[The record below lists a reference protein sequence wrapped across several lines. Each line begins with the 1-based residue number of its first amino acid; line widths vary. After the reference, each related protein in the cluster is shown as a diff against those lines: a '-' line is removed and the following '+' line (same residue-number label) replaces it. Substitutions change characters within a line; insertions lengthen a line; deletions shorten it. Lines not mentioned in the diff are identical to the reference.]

1 MEVRKSLIAAGVVAA
16 ILLLG
21 AAYLWVGSSTPQGQD
36 PLAALTPPNMTEFE
50 ESFDKSIEGPRL
62 VLLLSPT

>member
-1 MEVRKSLIAAGVVAA
+1 VKKKTLAIGFAVVALFLVA
-16 ILLLG
+16 V
-21 AAYLWVGSSTPQGQD
+21 YLRMDSSTPPGQD
-36 PLAALTPPNMTEFE
+36 PLATLTTANFAAFE

>member
-1 MEVRKSLIAAGVVAA
+1 MEVRKRFITIGFVAA

-36 PLAALTPPNMTEFE
+36 PLATLTPSNITEFE
-50 ESFDKSIEGPRL
+50 ESFDKLIEGPRL

>member
-1 MEVRKSLIAAGVVAA
+1 MEVRKRLIAVGVVAA

-21 AAYLWVGSSTPQGQD
+21 AAYLWVGSATPQGQD
-36 PLAALTPPNMTEFE
+36 PLATLTPPNITEFE
-50 ESFDKSIEGPRL
+50 YSFDKSIEGPRL

>member
-1 MEVRKSLIAAGVVAA
+1 LRKKSIAVGVVVA

-21 AAYLWVGSSTPQGQD
+21 AAYLWVGSSTPQVQD
-36 PLAALTPPNMTEFE
+36 PLSTLTPSSFAEFE

>member
-1 MEVRKSLIAAGVVAA
+1 MEVRKRFIVVGIVA

-21 AAYLWVGSSTPQGQD
+21 AAYVWVGSATPRGQD
-36 PLAALTPPNMTEFE
+36 PLATLTPPNITEFE
-50 ESFDKSIEGPRL
+50 DSFDKSVEGPRL

>member
-1 MEVRKSLIAAGVVAA
+1 MEVRKRFIVVGIVA

-21 AAYLWVGSSTPQGQD
+21 AAYLWVGSATPQGQD
-36 PLAALTPPNMTEFE
+36 SLATLTPSNITEFE
-50 ESFDKSIEGPRL
+50 NSFDKSVEAPRL

>member
-1 MEVRKSLIAAGVVAA
+1 MRKRLIAVGVVAA

-21 AAYLWVGSSTPQGQD
+21 AAYLWVGSATPQGQD
-36 PLAALTPPNMTEFE
+36 RLATLTPSNITEFE
-50 ESFDKSIEGPRL
+50 DSFDKSTEVPRL

>member
-1 MEVRKSLIAAGVVAA
+1 LRKRSSIALGTVLA

-36 PLAALTPPNMTEFE
+36 ALATLTPSNITEFE
-50 ESFDKSIEGPRL
+50 KNFDKSLEGYRL

>member
-1 MEVRKSLIAAGVVAA
+1 VKRRTFAIGAAVVA
-16 ILLLG
+16 LLLL
-21 AAYLWVGSSTPQGQD
+21 AVYLRMDSSTPPGQD
-36 PLAALTPPNMTEFE
+36 PLATLTTANFATFE

>member
-1 MEVRKSLIAAGVVAA
+1 MEVRKRFITIGIVAA

-21 AAYLWVGSSTPQGQD
+21 ATYLWVGSATPQGQD
-36 PLAALTPPNMTEFE
+36 PLAALTPSNTTEFE
-50 ESFDKSIEGPRL
+50 DSFDKSVEGPRV